1 MLPLVFNPQT
11 VTVGLAGAGEGL
23 ARRSALLAEAGIV
36 PVAVSAETG
45 EVELEGLS
53 ILFVAGLSPAQSARL
68 AANASAAGVV
78 VNVEDQPSLCDFHVP
93 AVVRRGDL
101 LITVSTAGKAPGL
114 AKLVRQ
120 WIEHRLG
127 LEWSERTAELAA
139 SRASWRQ
146 AGATPA
152 DVSQRTASFVEHRGW
167 LP

>member
-1 MLPLVFNPQT
+1 MLTLILNPQT
-11 VTVGLAGAGEGL
+11 VAVGLAGAGEGL
-23 ARRSALLAEAGIV
+23 ARRLTLLTEAGV
-36 PVAVSAETG
+36 APVAVSPEAG
-45 EVELEGLS
+45 EDDLEDLS
-53 ILFVAGLSPAQSARL
+53 ILLIAGLAQAQSARL
-68 AANASAAGVV
+68 AATARSAGVL

-120 WIEHRLG
+120 WIERRLG

-146 AGATPA
+146 AGAPLA
-152 DVSQRTASFVEHRGW
+152 DVSKRTAAFVEQQGW